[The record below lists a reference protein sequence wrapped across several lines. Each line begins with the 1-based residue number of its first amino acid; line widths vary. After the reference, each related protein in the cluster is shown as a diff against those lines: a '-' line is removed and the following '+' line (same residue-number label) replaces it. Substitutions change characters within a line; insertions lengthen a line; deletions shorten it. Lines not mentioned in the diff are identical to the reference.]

1 MAYKLTEK
9 HSKKRAFITGGG
21 GGLGRALSRALAKDG
36 WTIGITDIKAEALA
50 ESKKLIEDVG
60 GKAYT
65 YQFDVSKR
73 EDYKKAFDEYIA
85 KVGGLDVLINNAG
98 VGDGGLFGEYDLDH
112 WEWITG
118 INQMAVIYGS
128 HFATPIMKKQRSGHI
143 ISIASAAGLANM
155 PNMSMYSL
163 TKAAVISLMETL
175 YAELY
180 GAGVN
185 VSVVC
190 PTFFRSNIMQ
200 YHKGDENSKKIGET
214 IIQRAKY
221 SPDEIA
227 DFILTKAGKGEF
239 YILHPWQAKMVYYL
253 RRFIPNLFLKHK
265 AKEFAKKDWVQ
276 KALKQNF

>member
-1 MAYKLTEK
+1 MIYKLTEK
-9 HSKKRAFITGGG
+9 HQGKRAFITGGG
-21 GGLGRALSRALAKDG
+21 GGLGRALSLALAKDG
-36 WTIGITDIKAEALA
+36 WTIGITDIKEDALA
-50 ESKKLIEDVG
+50 ESKKLIEAAG

-73 EDYKKAFDEYIA
+73 DDYKKAFDSYISS
-85 KVGGLDVLINNAG
+85 VGGLDVLINNAG
-98 VGDGGLFGEYDLDH
+98 VGDGGLFGDYDLAH

-128 HFATPIMKKQRSGHI
+128 HFATPILKKQRSGHI

-155 PNMSMYSL
+155 PNMSMYNV
-163 TKAAVISLMETL
+163 TKSAVISLMETL

-180 GAGVN
+180 GAGIS

-200 YHKGDENSKKIGET
+200 YHRGDKDSKKIGET
-214 IIQRAKY
+214 IINRAKY

-227 DFILTKAGKGEF
+227 HYILTQAGKNQF
-239 YILHPWQAKMVYYL
+239 YILHPWQANMVYYL
-253 RRFIPNLFLKHK
+253 RRFIPNLFLKYK
-265 AKEFAKKDWVQ
+265 AKEFARKDWVQ
-276 KALKQNF
+276 KALSQKF